1 MLERFNRWI
10 RNLTGFKVQ
19 RTFKYFVMKQKNVH
33 TAWVQGEKWRVQQ
46 KCGGSFWN
54 ATADWLFFSECFR
67 VDQSED
73 ALQLVGL
80 RHAWGPWFC
89 SKLKTF
95 ETFFAT
101 NVLEKQQLNFQLL
114 NWEREFSKTTYWAM
128 NLSHVSTRSQR
139 GSSSSQQQNNKYSC
153 VNNDWLM
160 KLKFQIIFYI
170 LHWF

>member
-89 SKLKTF
+89 SKRLRRFSLQLQTF
-95 ETFFAT
+95 YKNNSWIFSCWTESG
-101 NVLEKQQLNFQLL
+101 NFQKQLIEQWISAAAMSQHGL
-114 NWEREFSKTTYWAM
+114 NVEVQV
-128 NLSHVSTRSQR
+128 L
-139 GSSSSQQQNNKYSC
+139 NNK
-153 VNNDWLM
+153 
-160 KLKFQIIFYI
+160 IINKVV
-170 LHWF
+170 